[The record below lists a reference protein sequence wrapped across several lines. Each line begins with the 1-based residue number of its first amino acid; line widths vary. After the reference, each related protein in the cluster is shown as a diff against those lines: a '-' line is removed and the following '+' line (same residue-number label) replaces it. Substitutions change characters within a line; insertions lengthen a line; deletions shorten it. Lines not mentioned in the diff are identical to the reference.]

1 MSKNLKINYS
11 SIFDRL
17 SLIVDNEFIS
27 LSITSFKIWMI
38 LIEQGG
44 PYERVIINQT
54 GSDIIFTQINGC
66 FAINFNSVRGIFN
79 RIILSKDETLKIL
92 NNKAKIFEIIE
103 NLRNKQRKN
112 VITNEEISS
121 DIPVKK
127 RGKLQDGDVIDT
139 FRGLHNE
146 HEGMI

>member
-1 MSKNLKINYS
+1 MSVYLSENLKINYS

-27 LSITSFKIWMI
+27 LSITSFSIWMI

-44 PYERVIINQT
+44 PYERIIINQS
-54 GSDIIFTQINGC
+54 GIDIIFTQISGC

-79 RIILSKDETLKIL
+79 RIILSKDETLKML
-92 NNKAKIFEIIE
+92 NNKVKIFEIIE

-112 VITNEEISS
+112 IITT
-121 DIPVKK
+121 K
-127 RGKLQDGDVIDT
+127 RYPAIYQLK
-139 FRGLHNE
+139 R
-146 HEGMI
+146 EGN